1 MFPSWDS
8 KYTTNINMEMNYWPS
23 EMTNLSELNE
33 PLFRL
38 IREVSETGKE
48 SAQTM
53 YGKNG
58 WVLHHKTDI
67 WRVTGGIDKAA
78 SGMWMT
84 GGAWVS
90 SHLWQHYLYSGD
102 K

>member
-1 MFPSWDS
+1 
-8 KYTTNINMEMNYWPS
+8 
-23 EMTNLSELNE
+23 MTHLADLNE

-53 YGKNG
+53 YGKDG
-58 WVLHHKTDI
+58 WVLHHNTDI
-67 WRVTGGIDKAA
+67 WRVTGGIDKAT

-90 SHLWQHYLYSGD
+90 SISGNIIFIVVTRNSCARLILS
-102 K
+102 